1 MLKSMTGFGDAQRE
15 EAGYGFLLEIKS
27 LNNRFLKTSVR
38 LPDTLTAL
46 EPQVEKIIRSRLS
59 RGSVTFTLHMR
70 NVASSAPYEINQ
82 PSVEQYLVN
91 IKSLTAK
98 NKHVIDAKV
107 SIGDLLQLPGV
118 LQQKEYSEEEQASFS
133 TTIAS
138 LTEEALA
145 KLQKMRTEEGAIL
158 VKDLQN
164 NCNAI
169 SENLN
174 DLSKLTD
181 HTVEHY
187 RNRLISRAD
196 AMLTDANITIDQ
208 DQLLREV
215 TLFAER
221 SDINEEITRLA
232 AHLAQFDKFCKSD
245 AQVGRKL
252 DFLTQEMLREAN
264 TIASKCNHATI
275 SHHVVEIKVAIDR
288 LKEQIQNIE

>member
-1 MLKSMTGFGDAQRE
+1 MLQSMTGFGDAQKE
-15 EAGYGFLLEIKS
+15 ESGYGFLLEIKS

-38 LPDTLTAL
+38 LPDVLATL
-46 EPQVEKIIRSRLS
+46 EPEVDKIIRNKLS
-59 RGSVTFTLHMR
+59 RGSVTYTLHMR
-70 NVASSAPYEINQ
+70 NVESSAPYEINQ
-82 PSVEQYLVN
+82 PSVAQYLES
-91 IKSLTAK
+91 IKSLTK
-98 NKHVIDAKV
+98 ENKEVIDAKV

-118 LQQKEYSEEEQASFS
+118 LQQKEFSEAEQASFS
-133 TTIAS
+133 EIITS
-138 LTEEALA
+138 LTNEALT
-145 KLQKMRTEEGAIL
+145 KLQTMRSEEGAIL
-158 VKDLQN
+158 VQDLQN

-169 SENLN
+169 SEHLKA
-174 DLSKLTD
+174 LSKLTD
-181 HTVEHY
+181 QTVEHY
-187 RNRLISRAD
+187 RNRLMTRAD
-196 AMLTDANITIDQ
+196 AMLSDANITIDQ

-232 AHLAQFDKFCKSD
+232 AHLTQFDNFCKSK

-264 TIASKCNHATI
+264 TIASKCNQATI